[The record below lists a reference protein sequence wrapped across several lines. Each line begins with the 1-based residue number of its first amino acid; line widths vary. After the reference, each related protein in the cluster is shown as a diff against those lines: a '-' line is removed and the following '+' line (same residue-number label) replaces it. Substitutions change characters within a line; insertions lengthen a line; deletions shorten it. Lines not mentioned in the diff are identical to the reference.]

1 MFWLPGGKQ
10 KMEFQLALVTLNCD
24 HHTYATLHSAPV
36 HSLLFARMDLKW
48 WFSNLLTTFSLGS
61 YTASNC
67 FFLLHFS
74 FLCHAERALAAV
86 DFRFMLRLN
95 KLILYRIYQS
105 AHYVSYLHPQNAKI
119 GEQPEKIHSPKI
131 YCKNRASI
139 YHFDREIDIFL
150 SEIQF
155 LKCRLC
161 RFISIII
168 WFILI
173 LSC

>member
-74 FLCHAERALAAV
+74 FLCHAEQALAAV

-105 AHYVSYLHPQNAKI
+105 AHYVSYLHPQNVKL
-119 GEQPEKIHSPKI
+119 ESSLKKWQVHSPKI
-131 YCKNRASI
+131 YCKEESF
-139 YHFDREIDIFL
+139 YLPFWYQDWYIFVWNTV
-150 SEIQF
+150 F
-155 LKCRLC
+155 KVP
-161 RFISIII
+161 FM
-168 WFILI
+168 
-173 LSC
+173 